1 MAKSK
6 HTERVLALLDQIDSP
21 DLSEIDTDA
30 PAEWQKKL
38 GKKED
43 IGDFEEPS
51 LQPKSLVGVS
61 LVFTGDYERISR
73 EEAVALVK
81 KFGAK
86 APSSIS
92 GSTSV
97 VVVVGDS
104 PGPSKIKKVLEKGI
118 KALDEDGF
126 FQFLALVEELPEPDE
141 EEEEE
146 KPKKKKAT
154 KAKPK
159 PAKEAKVTKPK
170 RAKKAK
176 EVAT

>member
-97 VVVVGDS
+97 VVVGDS

-126 FQFLALVEELPEPDE
+126 FQFLALVEGLPEPDE

-146 KPKKKKAT
+146 KPKKKKPA

-159 PAKEAKVTKPK
+159 PAKETKVTKPK